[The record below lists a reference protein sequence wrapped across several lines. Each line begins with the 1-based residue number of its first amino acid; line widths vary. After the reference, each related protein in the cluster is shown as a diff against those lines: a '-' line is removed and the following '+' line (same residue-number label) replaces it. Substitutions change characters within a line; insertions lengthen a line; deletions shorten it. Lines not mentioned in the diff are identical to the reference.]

1 MSDADFEYNQ
11 KCKWLEKQEKGDAE
25 SEEEENSE
33 EEMAG
38 IDSGSEDTGME
49 DDGSEDAGGD
59 SEMMGDVQP
68 DNSAEGGSGE
78 M

>member
-1 MSDADFEYNQ
+1 MSYADLEYNQ

-25 SEEEENSE
+25 SEEEENGE

-38 IDSGSEDTGME
+38 TDAGLEDAGME
-49 DDGSEDAGGD
+49 DDGSSEAGGD

-68 DNSAEGGSGE
+68 DNSAESGSGE

>member
-1 MSDADFEYNQ
+1 
-11 KCKWLEKQEKGDAE
+11 
-25 SEEEENSE
+25 
-33 EEMAG
+33 MAG
-38 IDSGSEDTGME
+38 TDAGLEDAGME
-49 DDGSEDAGGD
+49 DDGSSEAGGD

>member
-1 MSDADFEYNQ
+1 MS
-11 KCKWLEKQEKGDAE
+11 
-25 SEEEENSE
+25 
-33 EEMAG
+33 G